1 MPLLETSLPDL
12 LYRGKVRDTYDMG
25 DGLLLMVATD
35 RISAFDVVL
44 PNGIPDK
51 GRVLS
56 QMSRFW
62 FELTKHIVPNHF
74 VGLADDPAALGDL
87 ANHPRIASLPPDI
100 ARQAMVVKRAQRID
114 VECVVRAYLTGSAL
128 VDYNKTGTVF
138 GIAVPAGLVDGSKL
152 PELLF
157 TPTTKA
163 ETGHDEPM
171 SMEDVAAIAGTER
184 AEQLRELS
192 FAVFRHAHEYAAERG
207 IIIADTKF
215 EFGLRDGEVILID
228 EVLTPDSSRFW
239 DASGYEP
246 GKPQPNF
253 DKQFVRDWLLT
264 QPWDRTPPAPALP
277 DDIVAKTRERY
288 LEAYQRLTGQTLT

>member
-1 MPLLETSLPDL
+1 MPLLETALPDI
-12 LYRGKVRDTYDMG
+12 LYRGKVRDTYDLG

-51 GRVLS
+51 GYVLS
-56 QMSRFW
+56 KMSEFW
-62 FELTKHIVPNHF
+62 FDLTKDIIPNHF
-74 VGLADDPAALGDL
+74 VGLADDPGALGPI
-87 ANHPRIASLPPDI
+87 AEHPRIRTLPPEM
-100 ARQAMVVKRAQRID
+100 ARQAMVVKRAERVD
-114 VECVVRAYLTGSAL
+114 VECVVRAYLTGSGL
-128 VDYNKTGTVF
+128 VDYNATGTIF
-138 GIAVPAGLVDGSKL
+138 GNEAPAGLVDGSKL

-171 SMEDVAAIAGTER
+171 TMEEVAAIAGEER
-184 AEQLRELS
+184 AEQLRERS
-192 FAVFRHAHEYAAERG
+192 FAVFQRAHDHAAERG

-215 EFGLRDGEVILID
+215 EFGMRDGELILID

-239 DASGYEP
+239 DAAEYEP
-246 GKPQPNF
+246 GKSQPNF

-264 QPWDRTPPAPALP
+264 QPWDRTPPGPELP

-288 LEAYQRLTGQTLT
+288 MEAYRRLTGHELA